1 MLKTCLVVCS
11 HHAGFDEREYRSY
24 RKLDYRDGYV
34 CTPFFESRENA
45 MTIIL
50 GYWTSFILIGSRS
63 IMVVGCHLV
72 IVSKYTVNASSI
84 SPFICIYTWIFISA
98 KNQFILLLGNFKQ

>member
-1 MLKTCLVVCS
+1 
-11 HHAGFDEREYRSY
+11 
-24 RKLDYRDGYV
+24 
-34 CTPFFESRENA
+34 

-84 SPFICIYTWIFISA
+84 SLFICMHVYLDFYLSKKSIHPTTW
-98 KNQFILLLGNFKQ
+98 QF